1 MVPSTKI
8 KIIFCF
14 CHLVLVKNFLKI
26 TKNLEFGTQYENI
39 VKNEFLNYFE
49 LVENISKSK
58 KNATDDDDDDKEN
71 DVPKMSALEFLGNK
85 EGLERIELERKH
97 LREINAKINHMVEC
111 RLSSIQIT
119 QDQIDAEVR
128 RYWLECQEDNIPKR
142 PRIQIRKKDRDFA
155 YNRLFKK
162 KN

>member
-1 MVPSTKI
+1 MSKIYRKI
-8 KIIFCF
+8 K
-14 CHLVLVKNFLKI
+14 KI
-26 TKNLEFGTQYENI
+26 
-39 VKNEFLNYFE
+39 
-49 LVENISKSK
+49 
-58 KNATDDDDDDKEN
+58 ATDDDDDDKEN

-155 YNRLFKK
+155 YNRLFLKEKK
-162 KN
+162 KIKESCKITVWSEENNHLSSQI